1 MEIIFTKK
9 KWNHE
14 ADSYIEALIILTKG
28 KKNNIQ
34 HLLLFWLYLEMD
46 WTWMR
51 SRSSSVFSSFASFD
65 FSMLAFYHQRKF
77 LFSIFE
83 YYVIYLLQVWAFFD
97 AFHKIQNCC
106 VEWENLYIFS
116 QVVWGLEK
124 GFDSTLL
131 ANDKD
136 TTTFLRPILI
146 LEPSVVTN
154 KKNFNT

>member
-1 MEIIFTKK
+1 M
-9 KWNHE
+9 
-14 ADSYIEALIILTKG
+14 IL
-28 KKNNIQ
+28 
-34 HLLLFWLYLEMD
+34 
-46 WTWMR
+46 
-51 SRSSSVFSSFASFD
+51 SRDGLNVWDRVRFFSSFASFD
-65 FSMLAFYHQRKF
+65 FSKLAFYHQR
-77 LFSIFE
+77 LHSIFE

-124 GFDSTLL
+124 FGFDSTLL

-146 LEPSVVTN
+146 LEPSVVNN
-154 KKNFNT
+154 KKDFLTHKYKALALGFKNILAILTFELPLRGEIVG